1 MASTDVDQ
9 LEELPGHPE
18 HGTPRRTRPRRRRRG
33 FLAGLIG
40 VVGELMITAGVLL
53 GLFVVWQLWWTDV
66 EANSYQAQVLEDWRG
81 QGDVVDAPPQAGEP
95 RTDPPPLP
103 TVGGEGDVMGTL
115 HVPRLGPDYE
125 YSIAEGVSLGPV
137 LNQGYIGHYP
147 DTQLPGEVGNF
158 ATAAHRQSYGAPYR
172 EIEQIVVGDSLIVE
186 TADAYL
192 VYEVVGS
199 EVVHPSQVEVIAP
212 VPGEPGVAPTER
224 MITLTT
230 CHPLFS
236 AAERWITYG
245 QFQHWVDKNDGM
257 PAELL
262 ELQEGR

>member
-1 MASTDVDQ
+1 MATLDQ
-9 LEELPGHPE
+9 LEELPWQQDGNEP
-18 HGTPRRTRPRRRRRG
+18 PRRTRPRRQKRG
-33 FLAGLIG
+33 FFSTLVG

-66 EANSYQAQVLEDWRG
+66 EAHSYQAGVLEEWEKRD
-81 QGDVVDAPPQAGEP
+81 DVVKAPVEEGER
-95 RTDPPPLP
+95 RTDPPPIP
-103 TVGGEGDVMGTL
+103 DAVAEGELLGTMYI
-115 HVPRLGPDYE
+115 PRLGDDYRVT
-125 YSIAEGVSLGPV
+125 IAHGVGLGDV

-147 DTQLPGEVGNF
+147 DTQLPGETGNF

-172 EIEQIVVGDSLIVE
+172 EIEQIVVGDSVIVE
-186 TADAYL
+186 TNDAYL
-192 VYEVVGS
+192 VYEVT
-199 EVVHPSQVEVIAP
+199 ETEIVHPSQVEVIAP
-212 VPGEPGVAPTER
+212 VPNEPGVAPTER

-245 QFQHWVDKNDGM
+245 EFQYWIDKSDGK

-262 ELQEGR
+262 EEGR

>member
-1 MASTDVDQ
+1 MATTDVDQ
-9 LEELPGHPE
+9 LEELPGHGG
-18 HGTPRRTRPRRRRRG
+18 HTSARRRPRRRRRG
-33 FLAGLIG
+33 FLPTLVG

-66 EANSYQAQVLEDWRG
+66 EANSYQEGVLAEWHDKEG
-81 QGDVVDAPPQAGEP
+81 VVVAPPQEAER

-103 TVGGEGDVMGTL
+103 GAVAEGEVLATL
-115 HVPRLGPDYE
+115 HIPRLGDYE
-125 YSIAEGVSLGPV
+125 RTIAHGVGMDDV
-137 LNQGYIGHYP
+137 LNRGYIGHYP
-147 DTQLPGEVGNF
+147 DTQLPGEIGNF
-158 ATAAHRQSYGAPYR
+158 ATAAHRQSYGAPYK

-186 TADAYL
+186 TSDAYL
-192 VYEVVGS
+192 VYEVVGT
-199 EVVHPSQVEVIAP
+199 EIVHPSQVEVIAP

-245 QFQHWVDKNDGM
+245 EFQYWTDKNEGK

-262 ELQEGR
+262 EEGR

>member
-1 MASTDVDQ
+1 MATTDVDR
-9 LEELPGHPE
+9 LEELPWQRDDDAPS
-18 HGTPRRTRPRRRRRG
+18 RRTRPRRRRRG
-33 FLAGLIG
+33 FVATFVG

-66 EANSYQAQVLEDWRG
+66 EANNYQAEVLEEWREKG
-81 QGDVVDAPPQAGEP
+81 EVIAAPPQEAEQ

-103 TVGGEGDVMGTL
+103 AVGAEGEVMATL
-115 HVPRLGPDYE
+115 HIPRLGDYE
-125 YSIAEGVSLGPV
+125 ETIAHGTGMADV
-137 LNQGYIGHYP
+137 LNKGYIGHYP
-147 DTQLPGEVGNF
+147 ETQLPGEVGNF

-172 EIEQIVVGDSLIVE
+172 EIEQIVEGDSLIVE
-186 TADAYL
+186 TTDAYL
-192 VYEVVGS
+192 VYEVVDH

-236 AAERWITYG
+236 AAQRWITYG
-245 QFQHWVDKNDGM
+245 EFQYWIDKNEGM

-262 ELQEGR
+262 QEGR

>member
-1 MASTDVDQ
+1 MATTDVDQ
-9 LEELPGHPE
+9 LEELPGRPE
-18 HGTPRRTRPRRRRRG
+18 HQPARTRPRRRRRG
-33 FLAGLIG
+33 FLAGLVG

-66 EANSYQAQVLEDWRG
+66 EAHSHQAEVLEQWDG
-81 QGDVVDAPPQAGEP
+81 QDGVIAAPPQEAEQ

-103 TVGGEGDVMGTL
+103 EVGAEGDVMATMRI
-115 HVPRLGPDYE
+115 PRLGLDYRVP
-125 YSIAEGVSLGPV
+125 IAHGVGMGDV

-158 ATAAHRQSYGAPYR
+158 ATAAHRQSYGAPYKR
-172 EIEQIVVGDSLIVE
+172 IEEIVVGDSLIVE

-192 VYEVVGS
+192 VYEVTGS
-199 EVVHPSQVEVIAP
+199 EVVRPSQVEVIAP
-212 VPGEPGVAPTER
+212 VPNEPGVAPTER

-245 QFQHWVDKNDGM
+245 EFQYWIDKNEGK

-262 ELQEGR
+262 EEGR